1 MDRPA
6 SHETMT
12 SRERVRRC
20 LTFHTPDRPPRQL
33 WVLPIAIQ
41 EHPEEYRRIIERWP
55 GDFGSPEWDP
65 PASER
70 RRGDPHVVGT
80 YVDDWGCE
88 FENIQAGVIGE
99 VKRPQLADWSALA
112 DLTPPWEL
120 VPEAEHLAPVNESCA
135 RSDEFM
141 LVFVGTLFEQ
151 MQFLRGTENLFVDI
165 MEQPAEL
172 FKLRDM
178 VHEYNMAVVRAWLET
193 DIDGVSMNDDW
204 GTQNALLIPPRLWRE
219 IFRPCYSE
227 LVHAVKS
234 AGKHFFMHSDGHV
247 SEIYEDLISIGVDAI
262 NSQLF
267 CMDIEEIG
275 RRFRGCITFWGEIDR
290 QHILTSNDP
299 QVVRDAVRR
308 VAQALYDP
316 SGGVVA
322 QCEFG
327 AGARPAAIDAVFG
340 EWEKIAADGSR

>member
-1 MDRPA
+1 MNQHA

-20 LTFHTPDRPPRQL
+20 LTFQTPDRPPRQL

-41 EHPEEYRRIIERWP
+41 RYADEHQAITERWP

-65 PASER
+65 PPSER
-70 RRGDPHVVGT
+70 RRGDQHAVGT

-99 VKRPQLADWSALA
+99 VKRPHLADWSALKE
-112 DLTPPWEL
+112 LTPPWEL
-120 VPEAEHLAPVNESCA
+120 VPKPENLAKVNESCA
-135 RSDEFM
+135 RSDQFM
-141 LVFVGTLFEQ
+141 LVAIGTLFEQ

-178 VHEYNMAVVRAWLET
+178 VHEYNTAVARAWLET
-193 DIDGVSMNDDW
+193 DIDGISMNDDW

-219 IFRPCYSE
+219 IFKPCYAE

-234 AGKHFFMHSDGHV
+234 AGKFFFMHSDGYIF
-247 SEIYEDLISIGVDAI
+247 EIYEDLINIGVDAI

-275 RRFRGCITFWGEIDR
+275 RRFKGCITFWGEIDR
-290 QHILTSNDP
+290 QHTLTVDDA
-299 QVVRDAVRR
+299 QVARDAVRR

-316 SGGVVA
+316 SGGVIA

-327 AGARPAAIDAVFG
+327 AGAKPAAVEAVFD
-340 EWEKIAADGSR
+340 EWQKVAEERA